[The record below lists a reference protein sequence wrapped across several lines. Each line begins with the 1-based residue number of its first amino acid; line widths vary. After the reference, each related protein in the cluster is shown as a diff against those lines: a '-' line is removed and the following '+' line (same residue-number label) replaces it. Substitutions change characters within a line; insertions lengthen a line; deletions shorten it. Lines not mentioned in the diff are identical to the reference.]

1 MTVNEQITD
10 SVTQAKAGALDAA
23 DVEIKENPN
32 FTPDVV
38 DLIHDYVYDEDVDAN
53 A

>member
-1 MTVNEQITD
+1 MADYSPITD
-10 SVTQAKAGALDAA
+10 AIIQAGALDAA
-23 DVEIKENPN
+23 DVDITPNPN

-38 DLIHDYVYDEDVDAN
+38 ELIHDYVYDEDADAN

>member
-1 MTVNEQITD
+1 MADYSPITD
-10 SVTQAKAGALDAA
+10 TVMQAGALDAA
-23 DVEIKENPN
+23 DVDIVPNPT

-38 DLIHDYVYDEDVDAN
+38 DLIHDYVYDEDADAD